1 MPANRASI
9 SVCFPARNE
18 RETIAGALR
27 PMLKLRDDDVLS
39 QVVVVDESTDGT
51 AQVADAMGAEVYGQ
65 SELMAEFGPVAGK
78 GDAIWRSL
86 SVLTGDVVIWLDA
99 DCTSVSDAY
108 ALGLAEPILSGD
120 ADLVKARYQRPLGD
134 DPNGGG
140 RVNHL
145 LARPL
150 LRRFFPDLTEIR
162 QPLSGESAIRRDL
175 AMSLPFVCGYG
186 VEMGLLIDAH
196 ERGARIEEVDL
207 GVQLHR
213 HRSLEDLASM
223 ADEVLDVAISRR
235 SRGRMAAV
243 PSRPPMKTA
252 QAKVPNRL
260 AS

>member
-18 RETIAGALR
+18 RETIAAALR
-27 PMLKLRDDDVLS
+27 PMLKLRDEAALS

-51 AQVADAMGAEVYGQ
+51 AGVADAMGAEVYGQ
-65 SELMAEFGPVAGK
+65 SELMPEFGPVVGK
-78 GDAIWRSL
+78 GDAMWRSL
-86 SVLTGDVVIWLDA
+86 SVLTGDVLIWLDA

-108 ALGLAEPILSGD
+108 ALALAEPILNGG
-120 ADLVKARYQRPLGD
+120 ADLVKARYRRPLGD
-134 DPNGGG
+134 DPDGGG

-145 LARPL
+145 LARPV
-150 LRRFFPDLTEIR
+150 LRRFFPDLRQIR

-175 AMSLPFVCGYG
+175 AMNLPFVCGYG

-196 ERGARIEEVDL
+196 ERGARIQEVDL

-213 HRSLEDLASM
+213 HRSLEDLAFM
-223 ADEVLDVAISRR
+223 ADEVLEVAVSRR
-235 SRGRMAAV
+235 SRGWMAVV
-243 PSRPPMKTA
+243 PSRPPMQTV
-252 QAKVPNRL
+252 QSKVANRL